1 MDSRHRSAILVFSF
15 HAEEVP
21 ECISKGKLQIE
32 TKVSNLV
39 VTVSII
45 FGVTWKL
52 LFMKCEEKNHSFNFC
67 NLSRLKNGYFCRCP
81 CPPNNLGVSIFRI
94 SNYLPQTRPDLM
106 TIYLECLESRPLK
119 ILVHYSKRTWQYYT
133 FPQELSTH
141 FTLALL
147 LFKVDR
153 V

>member
-67 NLSRLKNGYFCRCP
+67 NLSRLK
-81 CPPNNLGVSIFRI
+81 
-94 SNYLPQTRPDLM
+94 M
-106 TIYLECLESRPLK
+106 K
-119 ILVHYSKRTWQYYT
+119 IL
-133 FPQELSTH
+133 
-141 FTLALL
+141 
-147 LFKVDR
+147 
-153 V
+153 